1 MASIEAQLPGAE
13 ATDNVDSWT
22 ALLRFNLFKAVS
34 IIDSDCEEASRSL
47 IEIDEEVLNAPSRRS
62 TRHELAQ
69 QIAARL
75 YPGSDPDSLTPIIKY
90 EKDIAM
96 LRHMVLEQRRE
107 AITKATQRHAKFNW
121 AKRILKQGPWDE
133 VHDAVSLEG
142 APSLPM
148 PVVVSDEE
156 SLAPFFAHLRNGGT
170 HEPSS
175 TSTAHESTAGI
186 EPFYGVELVE
196 FEKGVLYSDGRVDLC
211 KMVTGP
217 RNIGDLME
225 SLKPNTFS
233 KHFLLGNN
241 IIGPV
246 GAKAIANFV
255 DEYPARF
262 ETWYLAGNCIDAASF
277 STLVD
282 SMAKSDAITNV
293 WLKRNPLGEE
303 SAEDVYRLIARTRNL
318 RTLDL
323 DQTKLGDAGVAKLFA
338 LLADHQSPL
347 SLRHIYLNANGIGD
361 AACKQIARFL
371 ASPAC
376 TLHSLFM
383 SNNPVGDAGAAAL
396 ASGLQDNTS
405 LKRLSL
411 QSCGLKNIKSLIHAA
426 SGLGTL
432 DLGQSYATEDLG
444 IRYNWITDEN
454 VTAIVDL
461 IETAPQLKY
470 LSLAYTPITRPQLNK
485 VLAAVLKSNLVV
497 FQAKP
502 LVNRQQ
508 RYRLRQSRPGAL
520 PPRQSCPR
528 ASPRQRHGAV
538 RCRLCSVRR
547 GAQAL
552 PRVADRRAVH
562 RLGVPQSRR
571 RWCSA
576 RAEDAGEMVEGRG
589 RDAAAGAGW
598 QVGVGGDR
606 SSTNPRSRS

>member
-1 MASIEAQLPGAE
+1 MASIEAQVPGAE
-13 ATDNVDSWT
+13 VTDNVDSWT
-22 ALLRFNLFKAVS
+22 ALLSSNLSKAVPTVN
-34 IIDSDCEEASRSL
+34 SDCEETNRPL
-47 IEIDEEVLNAPSRRS
+47 IDEEILNAPRRRS
-62 TRHELAQ
+62 ARHELAQ
-69 QIAARL
+69 QIATRL

-96 LRHMVLEQRRE
+96 LRHMVLEQRRQ
-107 AITKATQRHAKFNW
+107 AIMKATQRHAKFNW

-133 VHDAVSLEG
+133 VHDAISLKG

-148 PVVVSDEE
+148 PVVVSDKASARERMLILTRE
-156 SLAPFFAHLRNGGT
+156 SLAPFFAHLCNGGT
-170 HEPSS
+170 HEPTS
-175 TSTAHESTAGI
+175 TSTAHEGIAGI
-186 EPFYGVELVE
+186 EPFYGVELIE

-225 SLKPNTFS
+225 SLKPNTFA

-262 ETWYLAGNCIDAASF
+262 ETWYLAGNCIHAASF

-303 SAEDVYRLIARTRNL
+303 AVEDVYRLVACARNL

-323 DQTKLGDAGVAKLFA
+323 DQSELGDAGVAKLFA

-347 SLRHIYLNANGIGD
+347 SLRHIYLNANGISE

-371 ASPAC
+371 ASSAC
-376 TLHSLFM
+376 KLHSLFM

-426 SGLGTL
+426 SGLGIL

-444 IRYNWITDEN
+444 MRCNWITD
-454 VTAIVDL
+454 
-461 IETAPQLKY
+461 
-470 LSLAYTPITRPQLNK
+470 
-485 VLAAVLKSNLVV
+485 
-497 FQAKP
+497 
-502 LVNRQQ
+502 
-508 RYRLRQSRPGAL
+508 
-520 PPRQSCPR
+520 
-528 ASPRQRHGAV
+528 
-538 RCRLCSVRR
+538 
-547 GAQAL
+547 
-552 PRVADRRAVH
+552 
-562 RLGVPQSRR
+562 
-571 RWCSA
+571 
-576 RAEDAGEMVEGRG
+576 
-589 RDAAAGAGW
+589 
-598 QVGVGGDR
+598 
-606 SSTNPRSRS
+606 